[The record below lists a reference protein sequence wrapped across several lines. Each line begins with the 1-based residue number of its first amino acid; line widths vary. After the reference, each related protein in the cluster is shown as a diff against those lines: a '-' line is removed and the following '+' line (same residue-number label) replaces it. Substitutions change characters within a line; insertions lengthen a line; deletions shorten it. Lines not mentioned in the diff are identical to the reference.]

1 MRIRMLALAAAMLL
15 PAVWQQ
21 PVSSE
26 VAAAASV
33 LTPEATYQ
41 ECIATIH
48 RAKTA
53 EQLPT
58 FAHTSP
64 MNKLKMCDSKEEE
77 KEMLDTLQEMTPKT
91 IKAEGKIEFG
101 DKLFL
106 FFEGNPDKA
115 AIAKEYFPV
124 TVEMIKEDGKWA
136 VRRQQS
142 WHVKNGA
149 PESEYIL
156 HGLPRVK
163 RFEELLLTLKKPIPN
178 QIARGTIGDMTFRAN
193 GAIFLPR
200 EGFFK
205 LMFIDGRKQ
214 FSVYIREQ
222 VDSLAQLQGRSF
234 TVTPLDGY
242 QADLQPDHEV
252 FMPICAR
259 LQFGKISHGFL
270 PGSICMATKTPE
282 PASLI
287 GIFGA
292 KESEDALST
301 QK

>member
-1 MRIRMLALAAAMLL
+1 MRIKMLALASAMLL
-15 PAVWQQ
+15 PVTLQL

-26 VAAAASV
+26 VAATASAA
-33 LTPEATYQ
+33 TPQAVYQ
-41 ECIATIH
+41 ECIAAIH

-53 EQLPT
+53 DQLPA

-64 MNKLKMCDSKEEE
+64 MNKLKMCDSKDEE
-77 KEMLDTLQEMTPKT
+77 KEMLETLQEMTPKSV
-91 IKAEGKIEFG
+91 KEEGKIEFG
-101 DKLFL
+101 DKLYL
-106 FFEGNPDKA
+106 FFEGNPEKA
-115 AIAKEYFPV
+115 AAAKEYFPV
-124 TVEMIKEDGKWA
+124 TVEMVKDDGKWA

-163 RFEELLLTLKKPIPN
+163 RFEELLLTLKRPIPN
-178 QIARGTIGDMTFRAN
+178 QIAKGNIGEMTFRAN

-222 VDSLAQLQGRSF
+222 VDSLAQLQGRTF

-282 PASLI
+282 SASLI
-287 GIFGA
+287 GVFGA